1 MVEEVVKN
9 EIKLEM
15 NKRELR
21 KKLNELVDT
30 YKDSNYYIQVYCFRI
45 LCGSITEYSIT
56 AYFKSDAV
64 DVMDEDENI
73 FSWKYV
79 MADADNTK
87 IRNAMYRYTRELHDW
102 AVNIY
107 GEDRVKYNVKNGEE
121 YITSTIG

>member
-30 YKDSNYYIQVYCFRI
+30 YKDTNYCIEVYCFRI
-45 LCGSITEYSIT
+45 LSKNITEYSVT
-56 AYFKSDAV
+56 AYFKSDAI
-64 DVMDEDENI
+64 DTWENENF
-73 FSWKYV
+73 FSWKYA

-87 IRNAMYRYTRELHDW
+87 IKNAMYRYTRELHDW
-102 AVNIY
+102 AENIY
-107 GEDRVKYNVKNGEE
+107 GEDHVTYNVKDGEE

>member
-1 MVEEVVKN
+1 MEKVVKN

-30 YKDSNYYIQVYCFRI
+30 YKDTNYCIEVYCFRI
-45 LCGSITEYSIT
+45 LSKNITEYSVT
-56 AYFKSDAV
+56 AYFKSDAI
-64 DVMDEDENI
+64 DTWENENF
-73 FSWKYV
+73 FSWKYA

-87 IRNAMYRYTRELHDW
+87 IKNAMYRYTRELHDW

-107 GEDRVKYNVKNGEE
+107 GEDHVTYNVKDGEE